1 MNRILLPALMLLGT
15 TSGAWA
21 QSLLQDG
28 ASPYDPPKKP
38 ALRRHDH
45 VQIEFVEKAKA
56 PEAERRARWDKEL
69 RQWTRFDGKESAAPI
84 IVTAEVIDVRPNGTL
99 VLQAI
104 KRRTVDGTEETLK
117 LTGEVAAASVTLN
130 KAAAEHLANLS
141 VVIETAKP

>member
-38 ALRRHDH
+38 ALRKHDH

-99 VLQAI
+99 VLLAI
-104 KRRTVDGTEETLK
+104 KR
-117 LTGEVAAASVTLN
+117 TGEVAAASVTLN